1 MMLDYSFGNWIKRR
15 RKALD
20 LTQQELAQRIGCS
33 LSLIFKIEA
42 DERRPSRQIAEILVE
57 QLEIP
62 PDQRDLFMKV
72 ARQEKG
78 TTNLENISPLP
89 TLDLASAPKQTP
101 SNLPSSPTPLIGRE
115 HEIRVISMQLL
126 DPACR
131 LLTLTGPG
139 GVGKTR
145 LAIAAGRQLEA
156 RFADGVAFVSLAGI
170 GMKESII
177 PAIAD
182 ALGLAFSGPAEPLVQ
197 LTTFLHTKEI
207 LLAIDNM
214 EHLINGGN
222 LLGEILQ
229 GTQHVKMLLTSRE
242 QLHLQWEW
250 IFEIQGLP
258 IPEESS
264 AELES
269 NSAAMLFVQRARQ
282 ISQDFSLST
291 EDKPALVRALVRI
304 CTLVGGLPLAIEL
317 AASWVRML
325 SCREIAGELE
335 RNLDILETKKLDI
348 PVRHRSLK
356 SVFDHSW
363 KLLTEEERIALMR
376 LSVFQGGFTREA
388 ALATADASLSML
400 SSLMDKSLLRFS
412 KSLDRYDLHELIRQ
426 YTYAEL
432 RSNPEEEARAS
443 EKHALYYADWIAVL
457 EGPFKSA
464 QQAQT
469 SQLIRSETSNWLAG
483 WHWAVEHQRLDV
495 LRKMSPC
502 LNWYFEVHGYYDEAL
517 SAFKAALDRFRA
529 SGAPGNLKNA
539 EEKSAFA
546 SLVDQVGWF
555 EFRMEQGT
563 TLLAESLE
571 IAREYNDPEV
581 LYYIYGNWGYL
592 SLMKGD
598 ISEAERLTNDSLTYS
613 KELTS
618 WHIAIPVSVLGIVAY
633 QQGRLTESFQQLTE
647 SLEIWRSV
655 GDPRGMVFCMLYL
668 GMTAFALKD
677 IPTAES
683 ILQESNEIA
692 EANMDR
698 WAQAFGLD
706 MLGMVSL
713 SQGKNEEA
721 LARFKQSFALSKE
734 IGDQLNGSQTTIHMG
749 QAYSALGYDEEA
761 KRLFLEAYAS
771 AQEAKWTL
779 ITMNVLISFTD
790 VHNGLSAETKLGVA
804 LSVLSHPSITPYLRS
819 RGEQMRDRM
828 ISSLTARQIKAAEK
842 LAKEKR
848 LEDWAQEILK

>member
-1 MMLDYSFGNWIKRR
+1 MMDYSFGNWIKRR

-20 LTQQELAQRIGCS
+20 LTQQELAQRVGCS
-33 LSLIFKIEA
+33 LSLIFKIES
-42 DERRPSRQIAEILVE
+42 DERRPSRQIAELLVG

-62 PDQRDLFMKV
+62 PDQWDLFLRV

-78 TTNLENISPLP
+78 ITNLETIPPLSALEP
-89 TLDLASAPKQTP
+89 ASAPKQNP
-101 SNLPSSPTPLIGRE
+101 SNLPLSPTPLVGRE
-115 HEIRVISMQLL
+115 HEIRAIMMQLL

-145 LAIAAGRQLEA
+145 LAIAAGRQLET
-156 RFADGVAFVSLAGI
+156 RFADGVTFVSLAGI
-170 GMKESII
+170 GMNESII
-177 PAIAD
+177 PAIAE

-197 LTTFLHTKEI
+197 LTSFLHTKQI
-207 LLAIDNM
+207 LLVVDNM
-214 EHLINGGN
+214 EHLLEGGN

-250 IFEIQGLP
+250 LFEVQGLP
-258 IPEESS
+258 IPEDVGVN
-264 AELES
+264 LES
-269 NSAAMLFVQRARQ
+269 NSAVMLFMQRARQ
-282 ISQDFSLST
+282 ASQDFSLSA
-291 EDKPALVRALVRI
+291 EDESALVRI
-304 CTLVGGLPLAIEL
+304 CKLVGGLPLAIEL

-325 SCREIAGELE
+325 SCREIAAELE
-335 RNLDILETKKLDI
+335 RNLDILETKKLDV

-363 KLLTEEERIALMR
+363 KLLTEDERLTLMR

-400 SSLMDKSLLRFS
+400 SSLMDKSLLRYS
-412 KSLDRYDLHELIRQ
+412 KILDRYDLHELIRQ

-432 RSNPEEEARAS
+432 QSDSDEEAHAS
-443 EKHALYYADWIAVL
+443 EKHTLYYANWVAAL

-469 SQLIRSETSNWLAG
+469 SQLIRSETPNWLAG
-483 WHWAVEHQRLDV
+483 WHWAVEQGRLDI

-517 SAFKAALDRFRA
+517 SAFKAALDRFRS
-529 SGAPGNLKNA
+529 SGAPESLNNA
-539 EEKSAFA
+539 EAKSVFA
-546 SLVDQVGWF
+546 SLLDQVGWF
-555 EFRMEQGT
+555 EFRKGNMEQGT

-571 IAREYNDPEV
+571 LAREYNDPEV

-598 ISEAERLTNDSLTYS
+598 ISEAEKLTTESLKCS
-613 KELTS
+613 RMLTP
-618 WHIAIPVSVLGIVAY
+618 WHTAIPISVLGIVAY
-633 QQGRLTESFQQLTE
+633 QQGKLTEAFQQLTE

-655 GDPRGMVFCMLYL
+655 GDPRGLVFCMLYL
-668 GMTAFALKD
+668 GMTAFALND

-683 ILQESNEIA
+683 ILQESNGIA

-698 WAQAFGLD
+698 WAHAFGLD

-713 SQGKNEEA
+713 FQGQNEEA
-721 LARFKQSFALSKE
+721 LAHFKQSLALSKE
-734 IGDQLNGSQTTIHMG
+734 IGDQLNGSQTTIHLG
-749 QAYSALGYDEEA
+749 QAYSALRRDEEA
-761 KRLFLEAYAS
+761 KRLFQEAYAS

-779 ITMNVLISFTD
+779 IIMNALISFTD
-790 VHNGLSAETKLGVA
+790 IRNGLSAETKLGVA
-804 LSVLSHPSITPYLRS
+804 LSVLSHPSVTPNLRS
-819 RGEQMRDRM
+819 RVEQMRDKM
-828 ISSLTARQIKAAEK
+828 TSSLAASQIEAAER